1 MKVRD
6 QRRAALLES
15 LDTLLRESSLDEI
28 NIADI
33 SRRAGLTRSA
43 FYFYF
48 ESKHLAVAAL
58 MEQVYV
64 GALAATKRL
73 ADPALAPE
81 ERVRGMVETLFDSVE
96 ENHHLFRATLE
107 ARGQSATLRQLWDA
121 DRASFA
127 AMVADLIGTERAAGR
142 AADGPDA
149 MALATMLLDLNDRAL
164 ERLVLGDLPRADLV
178 ETIVA
183 IWQRTLFSPTTAPT
197 VSTKTTAQ
205 EQQR

>member
-58 MEQVYV
+58 MEEVYV

-73 ADPALAPE
+73 ADATVAPE

-121 DRASFA
+121 DRTSFA
-127 AMVADLIGTERAAGR
+127 AMVADLVRTERAAGR
-142 AADGPDA
+142 AAEGPDA
-149 MALATMLLDLNDRAL
+149 LALATMLLELNDRAL
-164 ERLVLGDLPRADLV
+164 ERLVQGDLPRTDLV

-183 IWQRTLFSPTTAPT
+183 IWLRTLFSPTPA
-197 VSTKTTAQ
+197 TTAE
-205 EQQR
+205 EQR

>member
-58 MEQVYV
+58 MEEVYV

-73 ADPALAPE
+73 ADATVAPE
-81 ERVRGMVETLFDSVE
+81 ERVRGMDETLFDSVE

-121 DRASFA
+121 DRTSFA
-127 AMVADLIGTERAAGR
+127 AMVADLVRTERAAGR
-142 AADGPDA
+142 AAEGPDA
-149 MALATMLLDLNDRAL
+149 LALATMLLELNDRAL
-164 ERLVLGDLPRADLV
+164 ERLVQGDLPRTDLV

-183 IWQRTLFSPTTAPT
+183 IWLRTLFSPTPA
-197 VSTKTTAQ
+197 TTAE
-205 EQQR
+205 EQR

>member
-15 LDTLLRESSLDEI
+15 LDALLRESTLDEI

-58 MEQVYV
+58 MEQVYA
-64 GALAATKRL
+64 GALVATGRL
-73 ADPALAPE
+73 ADSSVEPE

-183 IWQRTLFSPTTAPT
+183 IWQRTLFSATTAPT
-197 VSTKTTAQ
+197 VSTETTAQ

>member
-107 ARGQSATLRQLWDA
+107 ARGQSATLQQLWE
-121 DRASFA
+121 
-127 AMVADLIGTERAAGR
+127 IGR
-142 AADGPDA
+142 AH
-149 MALATMLLDLNDRAL
+149 
-164 ERLVLGDLPRADLV
+164 V
-178 ETIVA
+178 
-183 IWQRTLFSPTTAPT
+183 
-197 VSTKTTAQ
+197 
-205 EQQR
+205 

>member
-1 MKVRD
+1 VKVRD

-58 MEQVYV
+58 MEEVYV

-73 ADPALAPE
+73 ADATVAPE

-121 DRASFA
+121 DRTSFA
-127 AMVADLIGTERAAGR
+127 AMVADLVRTERAAGR
-142 AADGPDA
+142 AAEGPDA
-149 MALATMLLDLNDRAL
+149 LALATMLLELNDRAL
-164 ERLVLGDLPRADLV
+164 ERLVQGDLPRTDLV

-183 IWQRTLFSPTTAPT
+183 IWLRTLFSPTPA
-197 VSTKTTAQ
+197 TTAE
-205 EQQR
+205 EQR

>member
-15 LDTLLRESSLDEI
+15 LDALLRESTLDEI

-58 MEQVYV
+58 MEQVYA
-64 GALAATKRL
+64 GALVATGRL
-73 ADPALAPE
+73 ADSSVDPE

-127 AMVADLIGTERAAGR
+127 AMVADLIGSERAAGR

-149 MALATMLLDLNDRAL
+149 LALATMLLDLNDRAL
-164 ERLVLGDLPRADLV
+164 ERLVLGDLPRADLA

-197 VSTKTTAQ
+197 ASTETTAQ

>member
-121 DRASFA
+121 DRTSFA
-127 AMVADLIGTERAAGR
+127 AMVADLVRSERSAGR
-142 AADGPDA
+142 ATEGPDA
-149 MALATMLLDLNDRAL
+149 LALATMLLELNDRAL
-164 ERLVLGDLPRADLV
+164 ERLVHGDLPRSDLV

-183 IWQRTLFSPTTAPT
+183 IWVRTLFGPTPETPET
-197 VSTKTTAQ
+197 PAQ
-205 EQQR
+205 EQR

>member
-121 DRASFA
+121 DRTSFA
-127 AMVADLIGTERAAGR
+127 AMVADLVRSERSAGR
-142 AADGPDA
+142 ATEGPDA
-149 MALATMLLDLNDRAL
+149 LALATMLLELNDRAL
-164 ERLVLGDLPRADLV
+164 ERLVQGDLPRSDLV

-183 IWQRTLFSPTTAPT
+183 IWVRTLFSPTPETPET
-197 VSTKTTAQ
+197 PETTAQ
-205 EQQR
+205 EQR

>member
-121 DRASFA
+121 DRTSFA
-127 AMVADLIGTERAAGR
+127 AMVADLVRSERSAGR
-142 AADGPDA
+142 ATEGPDA
-149 MALATMLLDLNDRAL
+149 LALATMLLELNDRAL
-164 ERLVLGDLPRADLV
+164 ERLVQGDLPRADLV
-178 ETIVA
+178 DTIVA
-183 IWQRTLFSPTTAPT
+183 IWVSTLFRPTPTTGT
-197 VSTKTTAQ
+197 TQTTAQ
-205 EQQR
+205 EQR

>member
-1 MKVRD
+1 VKVRD

-58 MEQVYV
+58 MEEVYV

-73 ADPALAPE
+73 ADATVAPE

-121 DRASFA
+121 DRTSFA
-127 AMVADLIGTERAAGR
+127 AMVADLVRTERAAGR
-142 AADGPDA
+142 AAEGPDA
-149 MALATMLLDLNDRAL
+149 LALATMLLELNDRAL
-164 ERLVLGDLPRADLV
+164 ERLVQGDLPRTDLV

-183 IWQRTLFSPTTAPT
+183 NAEFINAVPIPLERTA
-197 VSTKTTAQ
+197 
-205 EQQR
+205 RY

>member
-15 LDTLLRESSLDEI
+15 LDTLLLDEI

-81 ERVRGMVETLFDSVE
+81 ERVRGMVETLFDSV
-96 ENHHLFRATLE
+96 
-107 ARGQSATLRQLWDA
+107 
-121 DRASFA
+121 
-127 AMVADLIGTERAAGR
+127 
-142 AADGPDA
+142 
-149 MALATMLLDLNDRAL
+149 
-164 ERLVLGDLPRADLV
+164 
-178 ETIVA
+178 
-183 IWQRTLFSPTTAPT
+183 
-197 VSTKTTAQ
+197 
-205 EQQR
+205 